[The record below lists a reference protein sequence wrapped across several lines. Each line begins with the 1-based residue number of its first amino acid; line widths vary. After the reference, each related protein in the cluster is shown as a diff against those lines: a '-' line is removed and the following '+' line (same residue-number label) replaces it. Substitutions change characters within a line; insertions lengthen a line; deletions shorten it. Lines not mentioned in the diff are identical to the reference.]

1 MKRRDAIK
9 LLAGTAAAC
18 SWLGESV
25 LAQGGSS
32 ALKVLILGGTGFIGP
47 HFVDALRARGH
58 KLTLFNRG
66 KRNPKLFPDL
76 ETLIG
81 DRNGPVD
88 ALKGR
93 DWDVVIDDSAYLAK
107 HAQLTAEILKGH
119 AGHYIFISSIS
130 AYADLAKP
138 GIDEDA
144 KLAQLADPNV
154 DRVTEE
160 TYGGLKAACEKIVT
174 DIFGEHST
182 IIRPTYI
189 VGPGDPTDRF
199 TYWPARVARG
209 GEMLAPGS
217 PSDPIQFID
226 VRDLADF
233 ARVCTEQRTAGTYN
247 ICNPPGAVTMGDLLD
262 SAKRVSGSNARF
274 VWANTEFLE
283 KQKLFESGE
292 IPIWVPPVGEFA
304 GMGLVSSAR
313 AVAKGL
319 RFRPVDTTVRDT
331 LAWHAKRPKE
341 QQEKLR
347 AGLTPQR
354 ESELLKQ
361 LRAVK

>member
-9 LLAGTAAAC
+9 LLAGTVAAG
-18 SWLGESV
+18 SWLGASA
-25 LAQGGSS
+25 LAQGS

-47 HFVDALRARGH
+47 HFVEVLRARGH

-88 ALKGR
+88 SLKGR
-93 DWDVVIDDSAYLAK
+93 DWDVVIDDSAFIAK
-107 HAQLTAEILKGH
+107 HAQLTTELLKGH
-119 AGHYIFISSIS
+119 AGHYIFTSSIS
-130 AYADLAKP
+130 VYSDLATP
-138 GIDEDA
+138 GIDETA
-144 KLAQLADPNV
+144 KVAQLTDPSV
-154 DRVTEE
+154 DKVTEE
-160 TYGGLKAACEKIVT
+160 TYGGLKAVCEKIVS
-174 DIFGEHST
+174 DAFPGHST
-182 IIRPTYI
+182 IIRPSYI

-199 TYWPARVARG
+199 TYWPVRVARG
-209 GEMLAPGS
+209 GDVFAPGS
-217 PSDPIQFID
+217 PTDPIQFVD

-233 ARVCTEQRTAGTYN
+233 TRLCVEQRFTGTYN
-247 ICNPPGAVTMGDLLD
+247 ICNPPGAVTIGDLLQ
-262 SAKRVSGSNARF
+262 SAKKVSGSNAKF
-274 VWANTEFLE
+274 IWASAEFIE
-283 KQKLFESGE
+283 AQKLLESGE
-292 IPIWVPPVGEFA
+292 IPIWVPSSGEYA
-304 GMGLVSSAR
+304 GMGLVSSVR

-347 AGLTPQR
+347 AGLAPQR
-354 ESELLKQ
+354 EMELLKQ

>member
-1 MKRRDAIK
+1 MKRREAIK

-18 SWLGESV
+18 SGLGESAW
-25 LAQGGSS
+25 AQGRPM
-32 ALKVLILGGTGFIGP
+32 KVLILGGTGFIGP
-47 HFVDALRARGH
+47 HFVDVLRARGH

-66 KRNPKLFPDL
+66 RRNPKMFPDL

-88 ALKGR
+88 SLKGR
-93 DWDVVIDDSAYLAK
+93 DWDVVIDDSAYIAK
-107 HAQLTAEILKGH
+107 HAQLTTELLKGH
-119 AGHYIFISSIS
+119 VGHYIFTSSIS
-130 AYADLAKP
+130 AYADLAAP

-144 KLAQLADPNV
+144 KVAQLTDPTV
-154 DRVTEE
+154 DKVTDQ
-160 TYGGLKAACEKIVT
+160 TYGGLKAVCEKIVT
-174 DIFGEHST
+174 DAFGEHST
-182 IIRPTYI
+182 VIRPSYI

-199 TYWPARVARG
+199 TYWPVRVARG
-209 GEMLAPGS
+209 GDMFVPGS
-217 PSDPIQFID
+217 PSDPIQFVD

-233 ARVCTEQRTAGTYN
+233 TRGCVEQPFAGTYN
-247 ICNPPGAVTMGDLLD
+247 LCNPPGAVTMGDLLQ
-262 SAKRVSGSNARF
+262 SAKKVSG
-274 VWANTEFLE
+274 ANTKFIWASVEFVE
-283 KQKLFESGE
+283 AQKLLESGE
-292 IPIWVPPVGEFA
+292 LPIWLPPGGEYA

-347 AGLTPQR
+347 AGLAPQR